1 MEYNIYISRLFDL
14 YGELLTEKQQ
24 EYFID
29 YYFNNLSLQEI
40 GDNNSVSRNAVSKSI
55 IDTEEKLKYYEDI
68 LKLNYKCEKIKKT
81 LKNDPKLNK
90 VLEILE

>member
-81 LKNDPKLNK
+81 LENDPKLNK